1 MEGVFLENLLGSAQK
16 VSPYFF
22 SLELSLKLR
31 CYLVQDK
38 LRITNSSDHKRVCEP
53 LQCNSIYVNN
63 WTIKWSWFKVAVEE
77 KQPHQIQFIN
87 RGLKVF
93 VTVSNSA
100 AWSEINLF
108 LRNSYWI
115 KRLHSR
121 DCRFSI
127 IYQLKAFERGTR
139 NLILFSD
146 QFRIRLFFKWDS
158 RHTKLS
164 NHYKLFFT
172 RKRCL
177 LNLDLKPFI
186 W

>member
-1 MEGVFLENLLGSAQK
+1 MKLLHRELPKSLLYATSAKKQK
-16 VSPYFF
+16 Q
-22 SLELSLKLR
+22 KTKK
-31 CYLVQDK
+31 QK
-38 LRITNSSDHKRVCEP
+38 K
-53 LQCNSIYVNN
+53 Q
-63 WTIKWSWFKVAVEE
+63 KK

-115 KRLHSR
+115 KTLHSR

-127 IYQLKAFERGTR
+127 ISQLKAFERGTR

-177 LNLDLKPFI
+177 FNLDLKPFI